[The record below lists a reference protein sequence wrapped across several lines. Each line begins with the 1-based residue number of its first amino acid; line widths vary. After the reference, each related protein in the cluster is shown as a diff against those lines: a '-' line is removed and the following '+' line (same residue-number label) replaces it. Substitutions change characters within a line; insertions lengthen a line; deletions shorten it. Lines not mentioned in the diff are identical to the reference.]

1 MVVIGNV
8 RRRKRSYYQIK
19 MLMTVFSSS
28 QAIYFF
34 CVWVGEAFAL
44 EDSSSLEM
52 VVVLGLVAFL
62 TVIYDAFLAENE
74 MENGIETLT
83 STWTELGIFDE
94 SSLSPSLF
102 PSLNYVLVKFP

>member
-1 MVVIGNV
+1 M
-8 RRRKRSYYQIK
+8 
-19 MLMTVFSSS
+19 
-28 QAIYFF
+28 
-34 CVWVGEAFAL
+34 

-62 TVIYDAFLAENE
+62 TVIYDAFLVGNE

-94 SSLSPSLF
+94 FSLSPSLS

>member
-1 MVVIGNV
+1 MAISEENI
-8 RRRKRSYYQIK
+8 RFSISAIKTNRSP
-19 MLMTVFSSS
+19 T
-28 QAIYFF
+28 
-34 CVWVGEAFAL
+34 
-44 EDSSSLEM
+44 
-52 VVVLGLVAFL
+52 L

-94 SSLSPSLF
+94 SSLSPSLS